1 MITLVL
7 GGTRS
12 GKSALAERLAAV
24 TATETGTG
32 TGTGVTYIATAA
44 LDPDDADHA
53 VRIARHRE
61 RRPASWTTIECADP
75 HALPAML
82 RDTTGTVLLDSL
94 GTWLTGH
101 AGLFDGS
108 ADADPADLVAALRA
122 RDGDTV
128 VVSEEVGLAPHAPT
142 ELGRRFA
149 DQLGLVN
156 QAVAAV
162 AGRAYLVVAG
172 RALELMDP
180 GEPC

>member
-12 GKSALAERLAAV
+12 GKSAVAERVAA
-24 TATETGTG
+24 ATGTD
-32 TGTGVTYIATAA
+32 VTYVATAA
-44 LDPDDADHA
+44 VDPGDADHA
-53 VRIARHRE
+53 QRISRHRE
-61 RRPASWTTIECADP
+61 RRPATWSTVECADP
-75 HALPAML
+75 HALPAVL
-82 RDTTGTVLLDSL
+82 RETTGTVLLDSL

-101 AGLFDGS
+101 AELFDDG
-108 ADADPADLVAALRA
+108 AAADPTDLVAALRS

-142 ELGRRFA
+142 ALGRRFA

-162 AGRAYLVVAG
+162 ADRAYLVVAG